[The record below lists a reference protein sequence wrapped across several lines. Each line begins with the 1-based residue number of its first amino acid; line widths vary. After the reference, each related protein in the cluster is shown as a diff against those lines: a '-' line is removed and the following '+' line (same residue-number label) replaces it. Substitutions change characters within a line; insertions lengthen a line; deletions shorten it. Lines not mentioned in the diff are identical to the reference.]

1 MDDRPNSTVTWQ
13 HALTESPSAH
23 LTDAVVDRCHHTGD
37 LIAATRYQ
45 SAWFAHRVDAAGNDG
60 ASRLLDLL
68 SCCWPPSDEVTQ
80 PVLNEAN
87 KVCLLLAII
96 MTRVV

>member
-1 MDDRPNSTVTWQ
+1 MAIDRC
-13 HALTESPSAH
+13 PSAH

-96 MTRVV
+96 MTHVSRVV